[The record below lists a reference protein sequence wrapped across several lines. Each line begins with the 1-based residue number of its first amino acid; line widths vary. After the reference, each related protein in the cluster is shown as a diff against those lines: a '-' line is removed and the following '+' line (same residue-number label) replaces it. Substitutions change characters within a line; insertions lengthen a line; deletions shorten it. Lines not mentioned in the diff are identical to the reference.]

1 MKIQI
6 VSLAALAALLSGC
19 GDSSKPGTPANTVSN
34 VVNAPMNYISASTQ
48 AEKYSEKQIDLAT
61 LNQAVQQFQAGE
73 GRLPKSLQEMVD
85 QHYLRKIP
93 DAPYGYKINY
103 DPATGTVTVVKQ

>member
-1 MKIQI
+1 MKIFTLP
-6 VSLAALAALLSGC
+6 LAACAVVLSGC
-19 GDSSKPGTPANTVSN
+19 GDSSQPGTPANTVSN
-34 VVNAPMNYISASTQ
+34 VVNAPMNYLSASTQ
-48 AEKYSEKQIDLAT
+48 AEKYSQKQIDLAV

-85 QHYLRKIP
+85 LQYLRKIP

-103 DPATGTVTVVKQ
+103 DPASGTVTVVKQ